1 MITVLTA
8 IIVAYLIGAIP
19 SGLLIAR
26 LSGVRDIRQTGS
38 GNIGATNV
46 LRTLGMKVAIWV
58 YVCDIGKGAL
68 TVFLAPLAG
77 QDLLA
82 SDLYFVLIGL
92 ATIIGHIFPV
102 YLHFKGGKGVATT
115 FGVLLVL
122 LPSETLLAGVV
133 FLLIF
138 WLTRYVSLAS
148 IAAGL
153 MFPAA
158 VTIERLVLNQG
169 GSNVLWG
176 LTVVIG
182 LMVPITHISNIKRL
196 LAGTE
201 NKFERSSPKEAGR
214 V

>member
-196 LAGTE
+196 IAGTE

>member
-26 LSGVRDIRQTGS
+26 LSGVRDIRETGS

-196 LAGTE
+196 IAGTE